1 MTNLNNNE
9 DAFDSLFGDAAE
21 PYLSYKEIKE
31 KKRRLKAQEK
41 LERTKTK
48 LKEKAAARKHLSE
61 EMKTQPNH
69 TVNNNN
75 NISGKQITL
84 KPKKLYTIIA
94 IFSTVAAVLGSTIM
108 ALIITLSTETNTDAI
123 EAQNSAES
131 AYQIAVRNGFEGNEQ
146 EWLTSLVGPQGVKGD
161 KGDTGVQ
168 GLQGETGGT
177 GETGETGEK
186 GEPGEKGTVSTLSEI
201 PGWPESC
208 SNPNVETVTILDGET
223 NTTYDILTCE

>member
-1 MTNLNNNE
+1 MTNLNNSE

-31 KKRRLKAQEK
+31 EKRRLKAQEK

-48 LKEKAAARKHLSE
+48 LKEKAASRKHLSE
-61 EMKTQPNH
+61 EIKTQPNH

-75 NISGKQITL
+75 NNGGKQITL

-108 ALIITLSTETNTDAI
+108 ALIITLSTETNTDTTAT
-123 EAQNSAES
+123 QNSAES

-146 EWLTSLVGPQGVKGD
+146 EWLASLVGPQGVKGD

-168 GLQGETGGT
+168 GLQGEKGDA

-186 GEPGEKGTVSTLSEI
+186 GEPGEKGTVNTLSEI

-208 SNPNVETVTILDGET
+208 SNPNVETVTIPDGEA

>member
-48 LKEKAAARKHLSE
+48 LKEKAASRKHLSE

-168 GLQGETGGT
+168 GLQGETGST